1 MATPFTLSQHWTFN
15 LMDDPKR
22 LAFVMARYQ
31 FVVDMCTPNSS
42 VIELGCSEGIGLPLL
57 LEKAD
62 RYTGVDID
70 GPALEFARKNWPDPR
85 FTFLEDDVLGKQFG
99 TFDCVFSL
107 DVVEHIEQAREH
119 LFFEAV
125 HQNTAETGIAV
136 VGTPNL
142 SAEAYQSESS
152 RIGHINL
159 FSAKRLKACLQTYFH
174 HVFLFGMNDELVH
187 TGYHNMCHYLIALA
201 CNKKVHS

>member
-1 MATPFTLSQHWTFN
+1 MASPFTLSQHWTFN

-31 FVVDMCTPNSS
+31 FVADMCPPQCSM
-42 VIELGCSEGIGLPLL
+42 IELGCSEGIGLPLL
-57 LEKAD
+57 MEKAT

-70 GPALEFARKNWPDPR
+70 APALTFARKNWPEPR
-85 FTFLEDDVLGKQFG
+85 FTFLHDDVLGKSFG

-107 DVVEHIEQAREH
+107 DVIEHIAREREH

-125 HQNTAETGIAV
+125 HRNTNSDGIAV

-142 SAEAYQSESS
+142 AAEAYQSESS

-159 FSAKRLKACLQTYFH
+159 FSAARLKQSLAAYFH
-174 HVFLFGMNDELVH
+174 HVFLFGINDEMVH

-201 CNKKVHS
+201 CNKKVLS

>member
-1 MATPFTLSQHWTFN
+1 MAPPFTLSQHWTFN

-31 FVVDMCTPNSS
+31 FVVDLCAPNSS

-57 LEKAD
+57 VEKAA

-70 GPALEFARKNWPDPR
+70 EPALEFARKNWPEPR
-85 FTFLEDDVLGKQFG
+85 FTFLCDDVLGKHYG
-99 TFDCVFSL
+99 AFDCVFSL
-107 DVVEHIEQAREH
+107 DVVEHIPQEREH

-125 HQNTAETGIAV
+125 HRNTADTGIAV
-136 VGTPNL
+136 VGTPNKA
-142 SAEAYQSESS
+142 AEAYQSESS

-159 FSAKRLKACLQTYFH
+159 FDAKRLKACLGHYFH
-174 HVFLFGMNDELVH
+174 HVFLFGINDEMVH

-201 CNKKVHS
+201 CNKKVVS